1 MNELAVFFSG
11 GIFLCCLLMT
21 AWLVFD
27 ARQRNKKPPMPKSEN
42 EDSVKTEPSED
53 NPSRGKCTIGKSTFE
68 MDKLEAMMVQVAKE
82 TVKAMLPAAVNELM
96 GDVDVKDVEF
106 APEVP
111 EDSANG
117 TEKEKRF
124 TPMSSREIN
133 EAFDTDIRDVDDSGP
148 AAPLASG
155 ASLDEIEDAVSTA
168 INPDATAGQQAE
180 AGKIL
185 SEVKDTELFE
195 RLTSDNDDI
204 DRRVNLCIK
213 MSIRAEIEARNI
225 MPRTTRPKVVKKAVS
240 VDIPVNNPDDFNL
253 ADMLP

>member
-1 MNELAVFFSG
+1 MNSIAIFFSG
-11 GIFLCCLLMT
+11 GIFLCCLFMT

-27 ARQRNKKPPMPKSEN
+27 ARQRTKPPAPKSEN
-42 EDSVKTEPSED
+42 EDSVKAKTSED
-53 NPSRGKCTIGKSTFE
+53 NPSKGKCTIGKSTFE

-96 GDVDVKDVEF
+96 GDVDVKLVEF

-111 EDSANG
+111 EESGND

-124 TPMSSREIN
+124 TPMSSHEIN

-195 RLTSDNDDI
+195 RLTSANDDI

-213 MSIRAEIEARNI
+213 MSIRAEIEARNV

>member
-1 MNELAVFFSG
+1 MNGLALFFCG

-27 ARQRNKKPPMPKSEN
+27 ARQRTKKTPSPKSEN

-53 NPSRGKCTIGKSTFE
+53 NPSKGKCTIGKSTFE

-96 GDVDVKDVEF
+96 GDVDAKDVEF
-106 APEVP
+106 ANEETEVP
-111 EDSANG
+111 EKTN
-117 TEKEKRF
+117 KF
-124 TPMSSREIN
+124 TPMSSREVS
-133 EAFDTDIRDVDDSGP
+133 EAFDTDIRDVEDSEP

-168 INPDATAGQQAE
+168 INPDATTGQQAE

-195 RLTSDNDDI
+195 RLTSANDDI
-204 DRRVNLCIK
+204 DRRLNLCIK
-213 MSIRAEIEARNI
+213 MSIKAEIEARNI
-225 MPRTTRPKVVKKAVS
+225 MPRTSRHKVVKKSVS
-240 VDIPVNNPDDFNL
+240 VDIPLNDTDDFNL
-253 ADMLP
+253 ADLLP

>member
-1 MNELAVFFSG
+1 MSG
-11 GIFLCCLLMT
+11 IEIIVVGGLFLSCVTMT

-27 ARQRNKKPPMPKSEN
+27 ARQRTKKPPAPKSGN
-42 EDSVKTEPSED
+42 EDSEKTEPSED
-53 NPSRGKCTIGKSTFE
+53 NPSKGKCAIGKSTFE

-96 GDVDVKDVEF
+96 GDVDVKHVEF
-106 APEVP
+106 APEIP
-111 EDSANG
+111 EDSGND

-124 TPMSSREIN
+124 TPMSSHEIN

-195 RLTSDNDDI
+195 RLTSANDDI

-225 MPRTTRPKVVKKAVS
+225 MPRTTRPKVIKKAVS
-240 VDIPVNNPDDFNL
+240 FDIPVNNPDDFNL